1 MGSIGSAVSGLVIPI
16 YAVVFG
22 EVQGILSYVDEEEI
36 KRQGNFLSLL
46 FVAIAI
52 AAGIGNFLQ
61 NFMFSLAGE
70 HLTNRLRALSF
81 RAMLRQEMGWFDRQE
96 NSVGSLCARLSGDA
110 SSVQGATGAR
120 LGTIIQVTVALTF
133 SVALAFIANWK
144 LGLATSV
151 FVPAILV
158 SAILQA
164 RIGMGQNNT
173 QVRALEKSSRV
184 ATESILNIRTVASLG
199 LEEKFHSIYIESL
212 AEPHAH
218 VKKQSPIRGI
228 LFGITVNIV
237 TFASI
242 VAYHYGGYLL
252 QSEGLP
258 YKDVLKVAE
267 AMIFGMDM
275 VGQALAF
282 VPNFGKAKAATNRIF
297 QLLDRKPL
305 MTEPSSVTTQ
315 RLSSVEGKVELEDIH
330 FTYPTR
336 RNISILNGL
345 GLTVQPGQ
353 TVALVGPS
361 GCGKSTCIQLLQRF
375 YDPDRGIIR
384 IDDRPIAP
392 LDVSSLRSHLS
403 IVSQEPMLFNRT
415 IAENIA
421 YGDNSRTVP
430 MEQIM
435 DAAKKANIHTFIQ
448 SLPLGYETKVGHRG
462 TQLSGGQRQRIAIGR
477 ALVRNPKIL
486 LLDEATSALDS
497 ESEKIVQDALDHAQ
511 QGRTCITIAH
521 RLSTVQ
527 SADCI
532 VVVNCGRVQEY
543 GTHHELIQKQGL
555 YYRLWSVQGL
565 PTKVN

>member
-1 MGSIGSAVSGLVIPI
+1 MARHGLYFSLVNSQSTEQVSNQQDTAEKPSDEAEEVQPSISPAVSAKVQSTECDGTSEIDNDQSNEASLWRLLKINQSEWLYLLLGSIGSAVSGLVIPI

-212 AEPHAH
+212 AEPHA
-218 VKKQSPIRGI
+218 QQRCSAEY
-228 LFGITVNIV
+228 T
-237 TFASI
+237 
-242 VAYHYGGYLL
+242 
-252 QSEGLP
+252 
-258 YKDVLKVAE
+258 VLKWPLDLVA
-267 AMIFGMDM
+267 
-275 VGQALAF
+275 
-282 VPNFGKAKAATNRIF
+282 
-297 QLLDRKPL
+297 
-305 MTEPSSVTTQ
+305 
-315 RLSSVEGKVELEDIH
+315 
-330 FTYPTR
+330 
-336 RNISILNGL
+336 
-345 GLTVQPGQ
+345 
-353 TVALVGPS
+353 GPS
-361 GCGKSTCIQLLQRF
+361 GSNF
-375 YDPDRGIIR
+375 
-384 IDDRPIAP
+384 
-392 LDVSSLRSHLS
+392 
-403 IVSQEPMLFNRT
+403 F
-415 IAENIA
+415 
-421 YGDNSRTVP
+421 
-430 MEQIM
+430 
-435 DAAKKANIHTFIQ
+435 DATWSPAK
-448 SLPLGYETKVGHRG
+448 
-462 TQLSGGQRQRIAIGR
+462 
-477 ALVRNPKIL
+477 
-486 LLDEATSALDS
+486 
-497 ESEKIVQDALDHAQ
+497 
-511 QGRTCITIAH
+511 
-521 RLSTVQ
+521 RLM
-527 SADCI
+527 C
-532 VVVNCGRVQEY
+532 C
-543 GTHHELIQKQGL
+543 K
-555 YYRLWSVQGL
+555 YRLTLGL
-565 PTKVN
+565 ATYAAWDFKRSLHLFQERGSEGGLS